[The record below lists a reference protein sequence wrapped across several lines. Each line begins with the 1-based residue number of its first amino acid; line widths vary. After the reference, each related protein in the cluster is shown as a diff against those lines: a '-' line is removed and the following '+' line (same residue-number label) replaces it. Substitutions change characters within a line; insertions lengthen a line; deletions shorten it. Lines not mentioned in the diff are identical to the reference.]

1 MNISQNCI
9 DIITE
14 FEGFSEKPYLDVVKV
29 PTIGYG
35 TIQYSNGVKVKL
47 TDKPISKETALKELK
62 NHVEESC
69 IPTIQNNIKVELNQN
84 QIDALCSFIYNIGS
98 GNFIKSTLLKKINKK
113 DFVGAA
119 EEFLRWNKASGK
131 VFAGLTRR
139 REAEKQLFSS

>member
-35 TIQYSNGVKVKL
+35 TISYSNGVKVKL